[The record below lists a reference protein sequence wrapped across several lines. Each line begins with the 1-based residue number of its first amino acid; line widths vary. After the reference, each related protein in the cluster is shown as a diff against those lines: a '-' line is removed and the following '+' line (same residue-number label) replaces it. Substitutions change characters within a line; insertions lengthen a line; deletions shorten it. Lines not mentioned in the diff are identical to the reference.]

1 MLIRRGELTDKV
13 SDERMTELYR
23 KHLRRVEDWID
34 EQPNIEVIY
43 VSYNEILENPVEHAR
58 RINQFL
64 GKTLNIEN
72 MVSVVE
78 PTLYRQRQQLR
89 KS

>member
-1 MLIRRGELTDKV
+1 
-13 SDERMTELYR
+13 LYR
-23 KHLRRVEDWID
+23 KHLRRVEDWIN

-64 GKTLNIEN
+64 GNTLNVEN
-72 MVSVVE
+72 MVGVVD
-78 PTLYRQRQQLR
+78 PTLYRQRR
-89 KS
+89 